1 LKIARAITRVSSAVT
16 ALERVMLI
24 FLVAAIAVLVLTNV
38 LLRGIGI
45 TIAWADE
52 LAVYSMILS
61 GFVGASLM
69 LRGRIDPAVLLL
81 HEFTPA
87 RGIRLLR
94 TIVSVVCLIFGIV
107 LLYTTWR
114 WFNPPGLIGAGFDVG
129 TFEMSTFNFIYTDVT
144 PVMGVPTFWFYLV
157 MPFFGLTVAIHAAAN
172 LVEDLGWVDRPDNPA
187 KIDATEV

>member
-1 LKIARAITRVSSAVT
+1 MT
-16 ALERVMLI
+16 ALERGLLI
-24 FLVAAIAVLVLTNV
+24 GLVAAIAVLVLANV
-38 LLRGIGI
+38 VLRSIGI

-69 LRGRIDPAVLLL
+69 LRGRVDPAVMLL

-94 TIVSVVCLIFGIV
+94 TIVSVVCLVFGIV

-114 WFNPPGLIGAGFDVG
+114 WFDPVGLIRAGFEIG
-129 TFEMSTFNFIYTDVT
+129 TFEMSTFNFVYTDVT

-157 MPFFGLTVAIHAAAN
+157 MPFFGLTIAIHAAAN
-172 LVEDLGWVDRPDNPA
+172 LVEDLGWVERPENPA
-187 KIDATEV
+187 KIDATEI